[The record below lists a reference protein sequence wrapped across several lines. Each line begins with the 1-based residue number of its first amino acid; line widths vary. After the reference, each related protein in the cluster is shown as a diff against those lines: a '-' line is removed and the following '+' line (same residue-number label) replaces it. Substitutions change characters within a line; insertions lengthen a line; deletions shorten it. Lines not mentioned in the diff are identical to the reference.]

1 MSAFEPTKEQQ
12 RAAVTIVCAMAE
24 TDGPMI
30 EGLAYAGMMG
40 SLSLDDFQFA
50 VRALQHSGWIKPAG
64 AAHVWCLTSLGLQ
77 FGKKLNAALAKRPEA
92 SR

>member
-1 MSAFEPTKEQQ
+1 MNDFEPTKEQQ
-12 RAAVTIVCAMAE
+12 SAIVAIVCAMAE

-40 SLSLDDFQFA
+40 SLSLDDFQFV
-50 VRALQHSGWIKPAG
+50 VRAMQHSGWIKPAG
-64 AAHVWCLTSLGLQ
+64 AAHVWCLTPLGLQ
-77 FGKKLNAALAKRPEA
+77 FGKRLNAALAKRPEV